1 MDQSESGKT
10 HGYRWEDLPREH
22 VRPGVSRAGF
32 RGNDVMLCMNWLEP
46 GMEVRPHSHPHEQL
60 VMVVK
65 GRMRFFIGDDTIEV
79 DQGGVVRIPPNVTHC
94 GEVVGDETVL
104 NLDVFTPLRE
114 DYLHLVTY
122 QKDSFEP
129 A

>member
-1 MDQSESGKT
+1 MDENESGKAQA
-10 HGYRWEDLPREH
+10 YRWEDLPREH

-46 GMEVRPHSHPHEQL
+46 GMEVRPHSHPQEQL

-65 GRMRFFIGDDTIEV
+65 GKMRFFIGDDTVEV
-79 DQGGVVRIPPNVTHC
+79 DQGGMVRIPPNVTHC

-104 NLDVFTPLRE
+104 NLDVFSPMRE

-122 QKDSFEP
+122 QKDSFET